1 MESFHIAVTNPI
13 NKINFNGIDYFSQP
27 ESVSSDDTDIIMDEN
42 MPPDQQVEIL
52 EKALE
57 QTRENAFQAGYEEGR
72 NSSLNDMESRIKELS
87 SDFTQMVQGLDEQY
101 KVLFNFQEKTI
112 LKLSLRIAEK
122 ILYEELSHKKEITD
136 YLVKMLKKI
145 LMEMM
150 EQKKITVS
158 LNPDWLKEFN
168 RDIFMDQIGLPLHEN
183 IQFNEDEKLRPGECV
198 VESEDFFIDATL
210 NHQLG
215 LMEDH
220 LKQEYL
226 KWN

>member
-1 MESFHIAVTNPI
+1 MESFRIAVANPI
-13 NKINFNGIDYFSQP
+13 NRINFKGTDYPSQDDL
-27 ESVSSDDTDIIMDEN
+27 VSTDDTDIIMDEN
-42 MPPDQQVEIL
+42 VTPDDQVEIL

-57 QTRENAFQAGYEEGR
+57 QTRENSFQAGYKEGR
-72 NSSLNDMESRIKELS
+72 DSSLKDMESRIKELS

-101 KVLFNFQEKTI
+101 NLLFNNQEKSL
-112 LKLSLRIAEK
+112 LKLSLRIAE
-122 ILYEELSHKKEITD
+122 EFTHKKEITD

-145 LMEMM
+145 LLEMM
-150 EQKKITVS
+150 EQKRITVH

-168 RDIFMDQIGLPLHEN
+168 RDEFMDQIGLPLHEK
-183 IQFNEDEKLRPGECV
+183 IQFNKDEKLRPGECL
-198 VESEDFFIDATL
+198 VESEDIFIDATL
-210 NHQLG
+210 NHQLE

>member
-1 MESFHIAVTNPI
+1 MESFRIAVANPI
-13 NKINFNGIDYFSQP
+13 NRINFKGTDYPSQD
-27 ESVSSDDTDIIMDEN
+27 ELVSTDDTDIIMDEN
-42 MPPDQQVEIL
+42 MTPDDQVEIL

-57 QTRENAFQAGYEEGR
+57 QTRENSFQAGYKEGR
-72 NSSLNDMESRIKELS
+72 DSSLKDMESRIKELS

-101 KVLFNFQEKTI
+101 NLLFNNQEKSL

-122 ILYEELSHKKEITD
+122 ILHEEFTHKKEITD

-145 LMEMM
+145 LLEMM
-150 EQKKITVS
+150 EQKRITVH

-168 RDIFMDQIGLPLHEN
+168 RDVFMDQIGLPLHEK

-198 VESEDFFIDATL
+198 VESEDYFIDATL